1 MSRKGPSQKIIKEES
16 DAESDVEMDN
26 ESDAGSDIES
36 QVDDDI
42 DESAVLDD
50 KDEDIDEGDD
60 DDHDGDEIDGIYIKK
75 TQVHAVKEES
85 EVTIVAPEQ
94 RVTSEYMTMYE
105 YAMVIGTRATH
116 ISEGAPI
123 YVDTTGLSNA
133 RDIAIKEI
141 DEKKCP
147 LSISRK
153 VARQI
158 EIWEVNEMTK
168 PLL

>member
-1 MSRKGPSQKIIKEES
+1 MSRKSNAPKITKDDS
-16 DAESDVEMDN
+16 DNESDVEMDN
-26 ESDAGSDIES
+26 ASDAESDIES
-36 QVDDDI
+36 QVDDI
-42 DESAVLDD
+42 DETEVIDD
-50 KDEDIDEGDD
+50 KDDIDDDGDLDD
-60 DDHDGDEIDGIYIKK
+60 DGEVDGIYIKK
-75 TQVHAVKEES
+75 AQIHTVKEES
-85 EVTIVAPEQ
+85 EITIVPPEK
-94 RVTSEYMTMYE
+94 RITSEYMTMYE

-116 ISEGAPI
+116 ISEGSPI
-123 YVDTTGLSNA
+123 YVDTVGLTNA

-153 VARQI
+153 VASQI